1 MGTIESIL
9 LITAALLVL
18 FGLGQGVAFA
28 MVLVGVIGLF
38 TIIGPQA
45 LNAVGTVLYQSASN
59 PVLVS
64 MPLFIFMSELLVLG
78 GVSTNLYKGLT
89 PWLGRLPGGLLHS
102 NIGACAI
109 FAAISGSSPATA
121 ATIGTV
127 AIPELEKRR
136 YDPEMM
142 LGSICGGGTLGIL
155 IPPSITMVVYCSMVG
170 ESVGRQ
176 FAAGVIP
183 GIMLAGL
190 FMLYIVVW
198 AVFNPKAAPPILH
211 SSWKDSF
218 VALLRILPAV
228 ILILM
233 VLGTMFAGWATATEA
248 SAIGVV
254 GSFLLG
260 LFYRTINRQ
269 SFKTAILNTAVT
281 TCSIM
286 IIFVGANFIAILIA
300 YAGVPLKMAGF
311 VTSLAVPPLVIMLAI
326 YIIYLI
332 LGSFFDPMSMMVL
345 TLPILM
351 PVIKTLGFDPIW
363 FGIVLVILIEAGML
377 TPPVGLNL
385 YVMQSIA
392 PKYSFEQVVKGSM
405 PFFLMQLAGLA
416 ILTAFPSIATWL
428 PSIMFD

>member
-1 MGTIESIL
+1 
-9 LITAALLVL
+9 
-18 FGLGQGVAFA
+18 
-28 MVLVGVIGLF
+28 
-38 TIIGPQA
+38 
-45 LNAVGTVLYQSASN
+45 
-59 PVLVS
+59 
-64 MPLFIFMSELLVLG
+64 
-78 GVSTNLYKGLT
+78 
-89 PWLGRLPGGLLHS
+89 
-102 NIGACAI
+102 
-109 FAAISGSSPATA
+109 
-121 ATIGTV
+121 
-127 AIPELEKRR
+127 
-136 YDPEMM
+136 
-142 LGSICGGGTLGIL
+142 
-155 IPPSITMVVYCSMVG
+155 MVVYCSMVG

-190 FMLYIVVW
+190 FMLYIMVW
-198 AVFNPKAAPPILH
+198 AMLNPKAAPPIIH